1 MKILKKLVLFLVVII
16 VLFVVIPLV
25 LLSKKTQ
32 APLADYQTSSE
43 TAFYQDLNADLE
55 ALMTDTE
62 SDYIDL
68 TMSEQFLNRAIQK
81 ELSKD
86 NPKFQ
91 NDLYSDELDYRYMM
105 LFSDQV
111 GLKGVWTALE
121 DDLIKI
127 TVGVDVLV
135 GGNVVYQ
142 SALFVN
148 LKIAL
153 NDNDTYLFQIL
164 KIQTGKVSLPIKT
177 GADITS
183 FFIERLQGKSLN
195 ELVTDSLPFGQLDT
209 DELSFSVGEQELTDY
224 LYTIDPTFAA
234 LLKVIYQENLLVMD
248 FSDAGFD
255 LSMNLG
261 IFRRL
266 VTDLD
271 EIPFTRLED
280 DQDKADLMAGIASK
294 AALNV
299 ITNPSDPTINL
310 TEEELNQIL
319 DYQLK
324 DAVAFELPLEFMLN
338 GIEQKYLFKSTN
350 LYVRMIGDQLSVHLK
365 MTLEKEN
372 FVGSFIMQFNLV
384 TTVAIDVN
392 GDMVL
397 TILSSNIGEVDLDN
411 AILKM
416 MVDTFDETLMQGST
430 LVIPKEKLND
440 MFQGSGLVFDEG
452 YVEAGELVLHFG
464 LE

>member
-68 TMSEQFLNRAIQK
+68 TISEQFLNRAIQK

-127 TVGVDVLV
+127 TVGVDVLI

-148 LKIAL
+148 LKIVL

-164 KIQTGKVSLPIKT
+164 KIQTGKVSLPLKT

-195 ELVTDSLPFGQLDT
+195 ELVRDSLPFGQLDT

-224 LYTIDPTFAA
+224 LYAIDPTFAA

-261 IFRRL
+261 VFRRL

-324 DAVAFELPLEFMLN
+324 DAVAFEFPLEFMLN
-338 GIEQKYLFKSTN
+338 GVEQKYLFKSTN

-384 TTVAIDVN
+384 TTVAIDAN

-430 LVIPKEKLND
+430 LVIPKEKLNE

>member
-148 LKIAL
+148 LKIVL

-324 DAVAFELPLEFMLN
+324 DAVAFEFPLEFMLN

-365 MTLEKEN
+365 MTLEKED

-430 LVIPKEKLND
+430 LVVPKEKLNE
-440 MFQGSGLVFDEG
+440 MFQGSGLVFDQG

>member
-16 VLFVVIPLV
+16 VLFVVIPLI

-81 ELSKD
+81 ELSND

-111 GLKGVWTALE
+111 GLKGVWTSLE

-148 LKIAL
+148 LKIVL

-209 DELSFSVGEQELTDY
+209 NELSFSVGEQELTDY

-280 DQDKADLMAGIASK
+280 DQDKVDLMAGIASK

-324 DAVAFELPLEFMLN
+324 DAVAFEFPLEFMLN
-338 GIEQKYLFKSTN
+338 GVEQKYLFKSTN
-350 LYVRMIGDQLSVHLK
+350 LYVRMINDQLSVHLK

-384 TTVAIDVN
+384 TTVAIDAN

-397 TILSSNIGEVDLDN
+397 TILSSNICEVDLDN
-411 AILKM
+411 TILKM

-430 LVIPKEKLND
+430 LVIPKEKLNE
-440 MFQGSGLVFDEG
+440 MFQGSGLVFDQG

>member
-324 DAVAFELPLEFMLN
+324 DAVAFEFPLEFMLN

-350 LYVRMIGDQLSVHLK
+350 LYVRMIGDELSVHLK

-384 TTVAIDVN
+384 TTVAIDAN
-392 GDMVL
+392 ADMVL

-430 LVIPKEKLND
+430 LVIPKEKLNE
-440 MFQGSGLVFDEG
+440 MFQGSGLVFDQG

>member
-324 DAVAFELPLEFMLN
+324 DAVAFEFPLEFMLN

-384 TTVAIDVN
+384 TTVAINAN

-411 AILKM
+411 TILKM

-430 LVIPKEKLND
+430 LVIPKEKLNE

>member
-127 TVGVDVLV
+127 TVGVDVLI

-148 LKIAL
+148 LKIVL

-324 DAVAFELPLEFMLN
+324 DAVAFEFPLEFMLN

-365 MTLEKEN
+365 MTLEKED

-384 TTVAIDVN
+384 TTVAIDAK

-411 AILKM
+411 TILKM

>member
-324 DAVAFELPLEFMLN
+324 DAVAFEFPLEFMLN

-365 MTLEKEN
+365 MTLEKED

-384 TTVAIDVN
+384 TTVAIDAK

-411 AILKM
+411 TILKM

-430 LVIPKEKLND
+430 LVIPKEKLNE
-440 MFQGSGLVFDEG
+440 MFQGSGLVFDQG

>member
-324 DAVAFELPLEFMLN
+324 DAVAFEFPLEFMLN

-365 MTLEKEN
+365 MTLEKED

-430 LVIPKEKLND
+430 LVIPKEKLNE
-440 MFQGSGLVFDEG
+440 MFQGSGLVFDQG

>member
-127 TVGVDVLV
+127 TVGVDVLI

-142 SALFVN
+142 SAVFVN
-148 LKIAL
+148 LKIVL

-365 MTLEKEN
+365 MTLEKED

-430 LVIPKEKLND
+430 LVIPKEKLNE
-440 MFQGSGLVFDEG
+440 MFQGSGLVFDQG

>member
-16 VLFVVIPLV
+16 VLFVVIPLI

-111 GLKGVWTALE
+111 GLKGVWTSLE

-148 LKIAL
+148 LKIVL

-164 KIQTGKVSLPIKT
+164 KIQTGKVSLPLKT

-209 DELSFSVGEQELTDY
+209 DELFFSVGEQELTDY

-324 DAVAFELPLEFMLN
+324 DAVAFEFPLEFMLN
-338 GIEQKYLFKSTN
+338 GVEQKYLFKSTN

-372 FVGSFIMQFNLV
+372 FIGSFIMQFNLV
-384 TTVAIDVN
+384 TTVAIDAN

-411 AILKM
+411 TILKM

-430 LVIPKEKLND
+430 LVIPKEKLNE

>member
-148 LKIAL
+148 LKIVL

-324 DAVAFELPLEFMLN
+324 DAVAFEFPLEFMLN

-365 MTLEKEN
+365 MTLEKED

-384 TTVAIDVN
+384 TTVAIDAK

-411 AILKM
+411 TILKM

-430 LVIPKEKLND
+430 LVIPKEKLNE
-440 MFQGSGLVFDEG
+440 MFQGSGLVFDQG

>member
-16 VLFVVIPLV
+16 VLFVVIPLI

-111 GLKGVWTALE
+111 GLKGVWTSLE

-127 TVGVDVLV
+127 TVGVDVLI
-135 GGNVVYQ
+135 GGNVIYQ

-148 LKIAL
+148 LKIVL

-234 LLKVIYQENLLVMD
+234 LLKVIYQENLLTMD

-324 DAVAFELPLEFMLN
+324 DAVAFEFPLEFMLN

-350 LYVRMIGDQLSVHLK
+350 LYVRMIGDELSVHLK

-384 TTVAIDVN
+384 TTVAIDAN

-397 TILSSNIGEVDLDN
+397 TILNSNIGEVDLDN
-411 AILKM
+411 TILKM

-430 LVIPKEKLND
+430 LVIPKEKLNE
-440 MFQGSGLVFDEG
+440 MFQGSGLVFDQG

>member
-16 VLFVVIPLV
+16 VLFVVIPLI

-111 GLKGVWTALE
+111 GLKGVWTSLE

-127 TVGVDVLV
+127 TVGVDVLI
-135 GGNVVYQ
+135 GGNVIYQ

-148 LKIAL
+148 LKIVL

-164 KIQTGKVSLPIKT
+164 KIQTGKVSLPLKT

-324 DAVAFELPLEFMLN
+324 DAVAFEFPLEFMLN
-338 GIEQKYLFKSTN
+338 GVEQKYLFKSTN

-372 FVGSFIMQFNLV
+372 FIGSFIMQFNLV
-384 TTVAIDVN
+384 TTVAIDAN

-411 AILKM
+411 TILKM

-430 LVIPKEKLND
+430 LVIPKEKLNE

>member
-148 LKIAL
+148 LKIVL

-324 DAVAFELPLEFMLN
+324 DAVAFEFPLEFMLN

-365 MTLEKEN
+365 MTLEKED

-430 LVIPKEKLND
+430 LVIPKEKLNE
-440 MFQGSGLVFDEG
+440 MFQGSGLVFDQG

>member
-127 TVGVDVLV
+127 TVGVDVLI

-148 LKIAL
+148 LKIVL
-153 NDNDTYLFQIL
+153 NDNETYLLQIM

-195 ELVTDSLPFGQLDT
+195 ELVRDSLPFGQLNT

-234 LLKVIYQENLLVMD
+234 LLKVIYQENLLTMD

-255 LSMNLG
+255 ISMNLG

-280 DQDKADLMAGIASK
+280 DQDKADLMAGIASR

-324 DAVAFELPLEFMLN
+324 DAVSFEFPLEFMLN

-384 TTVAIDVN
+384 TTVAIDAN

-411 AILKM
+411 TILKM

-430 LVIPKEKLND
+430 LVIPKEKLNE